1 MYIICCPPAW
11 ERGGGSGVWSIERSS
26 QVLRHTRHSAGGAA
40 AAGSMAGSAAGTAA
54 GSAAGSAAAHL
65 AASAVPWVHLW
76 HQGRTVSGSAQR
88 GPVCITTCHAR
99 IARAARLE
107 GCRLTWRHL
116 HHLRIRRRR
125 GTSSRLLRPRPL
137 SAAGMRPMRARRL
150 PMLLVWVHPWRV
162 RRGRRV
168 PGHRV
173 LRVSPPHAG
182 DVLTQGRGLYTREVW
197 KRGLGLRLLFYTG
210 TLP

>member
-1 MYIICCPPAW
+1 M
-11 ERGGGSGVWSIERSS
+11 
-26 QVLRHTRHSAGGAA
+26 
-40 AAGSMAGSAAGTAA
+40 
-54 GSAAGSAAAHL
+54 
-65 AASAVPWVHLW
+65 
-76 HQGRTVSGSAQR
+76 SGSAQR

-173 LRVSPPHAG
+173 LRVSPPHAAMSSLKG
-182 DVLTQGRGLYTREVW
+182 EVYTREVW
-197 KRGLGLRLLFYTG
+197 KRGLLRLLFYTG